1 MSLPM
6 SPDPSKPQTRALGPD
21 VCKRIVEGLPAFA
34 AKQNWK
40 IAEAVARRDPRML
53 PEDHYRRMF
62 NLEPP
67 KPEDR

>member
-1 MSLPM
+1 MSQPTSL
-6 SPDPSKPQTRALGPD
+6 DPSKPRTPVMKQEDWAKVMD
-21 VCKRIVEGLPAFA
+21 GLPAFA

-62 NLEPP
+62 NQEPP
-67 KPEDR
+67 KPEER